1 MGRHACP
8 HRKGRCP
15 GMGSAVPQHKTLKKE
30 GPKEWTVNSI
40 LAGGM
45 QQQQEGVRKAL
56 VN

>member
-1 MGRHACP
+1 
-8 HRKGRCP
+8 
-15 GMGSAVPQHKTLKKE
+15 MGSAVPQHKTLKKKK
-30 GPKEWTVNSI
+30 GLKEWTVNSI